1 MEVALMLQTGKILHN
16 VASYIKK
23 KKYIFFIL
31 AMYGFWGH
39 CDVAT

>member
-1 MEVALMLQTGKILHN
+1 MLQTGKILHN

-23 KKYIFFIL
+23 KYIFFFIL
-31 AMYGFWGH
+31 AMYGFRGH